1 MRIRVILLAGFIAL
15 FCPSQ
20 THSAELSQS
29 VRFSPRDLTFS
40 QSAGFE
46 VVYLKGCDITSQVG
60 EPLLPVKQVS
70 VILPPGSRVEEV
82 VITGTEGE
90 LFPGEY
96 QILPVQPP
104 RILSMMQEPIPFV
117 QPEPRI
123 YQRSAEYPG
132 KLVEYTGT
140 GFLGGHQLVNVL
152 VYPVQYLPAQSR
164 IKFYSEVEFTVRYS
178 AGEKE
183 PVPIRH
189 RSTAVS
195 QVYQTILNR
204 ATLNPDLGRLNFKP
218 KEIGNSV
225 VPPGDFEYVIIT
237 AASFVST
244 FQPLADWK
252 TQKGVP
258 AQIVSTDWIYLNY
271 SGYDNAEKVRNFIKD
286 AYQNWGTIWI
296 LLGGDTNVVPDRS
309 TWAMDCEAGM
319 HPEEN
324 QVRCDLYFSDLDGT
338 WDANGNHIYGEV
350 EDSVDLYAD
359 VFVGRASCSN
369 VSKAQA
375 LVNKLLTYEK
385 NPPAD
390 YITKMLFLAEILW
403 SNPYTNSGIGK
414 DMIDELYVPPQFDPI
429 TKLYQDLG
437 NENWS
442 TATAAMNAGQ
452 NIINHDG
459 HCNITVMSVG
469 NGALYLH
476 DMDNLYN
483 SPRNSILYS
492 IGCWPAAIDYDCI
505 AEHFTNNP
513 NGGGVAFIGNSRYGW
528 GSPGNPEYGY
538 SNRFDQQ
545 FHASLFIRDIYN
557 IGATVAD
564 MKSFYVPF
572 SRQENV
578 YRWCQYQVILLG
590 DPEMPIWTDTPQTP
604 LVHHPETV
612 IAGASQFPVTV
623 YSGPYGVEPVE
634 GALVCLVKGDEVYQ
648 RGLTDEQGQILLDIW
663 PSSPGEMGVTV
674 TAHNFLY
681 QTSSVS
687 VLAGGGCIIYDGH
700 GIDDVVVGNGDGL
713 LNPGEYINMTVSLR
727 NCGTEVE
734 HNVYAVLHSAGDPY
748 VTLVDSLQEFGSL
761 NPGQTSV
768 SEGPYAF
775 MVQANC
781 PNNQV
786 VYFNLEISDAYGSAW
801 SSMIPVTVVTPDL
814 IYYSYSVDDA
824 SGGNGNGIPEPDE
837 FFDLRVYLK
846 NEGVELARGVAGYL
860 SSASSYL
867 DIVDSV
873 SVFGNI
879 GSGETWNGIFQQVH
893 ILSGCP
899 PVDFPC
905 LHLRAETSD
914 GYAFQDS
921 LIVSVGEWGFEDD
934 METGADLWTHA
945 GLWDFWHLT
954 GHRKHSGDY
963 SWYNGLEG
971 FWLFYDDS
979 RSWLESSPIL
989 LGPQSRLTFW
999 MWYDVTNYG
1008 VDGVHVVIVDEAS
1021 GVPDTID
1028 FIGTGGALDSIL
1040 NTGNDWMEYGYDLS
1054 HIPPGTS
1061 VRVRFNFTSDA
1072 QESYDG
1078 EGFYIDDVRV
1088 GPKRSA
1094 WIAGDVT
1101 GDLVVDVADIIYLI
1115 NYLYRLGPAPDPPE
1129 RGDVNQNGQVT
1140 LADIVY
1146 LINYLYRG
1154 GDPPRC

>member
-1 MRIRVILLAGFIAL
+1 MRIRIILLAGFITL
-15 FCPSQ
+15 FCLSQ
-20 THSAELSQS
+20 AHSAELSQS
-29 VRFSPRDLTFS
+29 VRFSPQDLTFS

-46 VVYLKGCDITSQVG
+46 VVYLRGCDITSQVG
-60 EPLLPVKQVS
+60 EPQLPVKQVS

-82 VITGTEGE
+82 IITGTEGE
-90 LFPGEY
+90 LLPGEY
-96 QILPVQPP
+96 QVLPVQPP
-104 RILSMMQEPIPFV
+104 RILSMMQQPIQFT
-117 QPEPRI
+117 QPRPEVYR
-123 YQRSAEYPG
+123 RSTEYPG
-132 KLVEYTGT
+132 KLIEFTGT
-140 GFLGGHQLVNVL
+140 GFLGGYQLANLL
-152 VYPVQYLPAQSR
+152 VYPVQYNPVERR
-164 IKFYSEVEFTVRYS
+164 IRFYSHIEFQVRYA
-178 AGEKE
+178 AGTKE
-183 PVPIRH
+183 PLPLRH
-189 RSTAVS
+189 RSAVGKR
-195 QVYQTILNR
+195 VYETILKR
-204 ATLNPDLGRLNFKP
+204 ATMNPDLGRLKLRPRRITGSFIP
-218 KEIGNSV
+218 L
-225 VPPGDFEYVIIT
+225 GDYEYVIIT
-237 AASFVST
+237 DTSFVST

-258 AQIVSTDWIYLNY
+258 AKIVTTQWIYSQY
-271 SGYDNAEKVRNFIKD
+271 SGYDSAEKIRNFIKN
-286 AYQNWGTIWI
+286 AYQNWGTLWI
-296 LLGGDTNVVPDRS
+296 LLGGDTNIVPDRIV
-309 TWAMDCEAGM
+309 WAMDCEAGM
-319 HPEEN
+319 NPDEN
-324 QVRCDLYFSDLDGT
+324 DVRCDLYFSDLDGT

-350 EDSVDLYAD
+350 EDSVDMYPD
-359 VFVGRASCSN
+359 VFVGRASCSTFGR
-369 VSKAQA
+369 AQA
-375 LVNKLLTYEK
+375 LVNKLLTYQK
-385 NPPAD
+385 NPPVD
-390 YITKMLFLAEILW
+390 YTTKMLFLAEILW

-429 TKLYQDLG
+429 TKLYQALG

-442 TATAAMNAGQ
+442 TVMAAINAGQ

-459 HCNITVMSVG
+459 HCNIAVMSVG
-469 NGALYLH
+469 NGALYLY
-476 DMDNLYN
+476 DMDNLHN

-513 NGGGVAFIGNSRYGW
+513 SGGGVAFIGNSRYGW

-545 FHASLFIRDIYN
+545 FHASLFVRDIYN

-590 DPEMPIWTDTPQTP
+590 DPEMPIWTDTPGTF
-604 LVHHPETV
+604 LVHYPDTV

-648 RGLTDEQGQILLDIW
+648 RGLTDEQGQILLDIS

-681 QTSSVS
+681 QTSSVP
-687 VLAGGGCIIYDGH
+687 VLASGGCVIYDGH
-700 GIDDVVVGNGDGL
+700 DIDDVMVGNRDGL
-713 LNPGEYINMTVSLR
+713 PNPGEYINMTVSLR

-734 HNVYAVLHSAGDPY
+734 HNVYAVLHSTGDPY
-748 VTLVDSLQEFGSL
+748 VILIDSLQEFGSL
-761 NPGQTSV
+761 NPGQTSAGA
-768 SEGPYAF
+768 EPYTF
-775 MVQANC
+775 VVQAYC
-781 PNNQV
+781 PNNHV
-786 VYFNLEISDAYGSAW
+786 VYFDLEISDIYGSAW

-824 SGGNGNGIPEPDE
+824 SGGNGNGIPEPGE
-837 FFDLRVYLK
+837 TFDLRVYLK
-846 NEGVELARGVAGYL
+846 NEGVELARGVTGYL
-860 SSASSYL
+860 SSASSYVYIADNVCL
-867 DIVDSV
+867 
-873 SVFGNI
+873 FGDI
-879 GSGETWNGIFQQVH
+879 GSGGTWGGTFEQVH
-893 ILSGCP
+893 LLAGCP
-899 PVDFPC
+899 STYFPY

-921 LIVSVGEWGFEDD
+921 LILSIGEWGFEDD
-934 METGADLWTHA
+934 MEAGSDLWTHA
-945 GLWDFWHLT
+945 GIWDFWHLT

-971 FWLFYDDS
+971 FWLFYDNS

-1054 HIPPGTS
+1054 HIPPGTI
-1061 VRVRFNFTSDA
+1061 VRVRFNFTSDE

-1101 GDLVVDVADIIYLI
+1101 GDLVVDVADVIFLV
-1115 NYLYRLGPAPDPPE
+1115 NYLYKFGPAPDPPE
-1129 RGDVNQNGQVT
+1129 RGDVNQDSEVT

-1146 LINYLYRG
+1146 LVNYLYRG
-1154 GDPPRC
+1154 GDPPGR

>member
-1 MRIRVILLAGFIAL
+1 MRVRVFYLVGLVAL
-15 FCPSQ
+15 SWFGQ
-20 THSAELSQS
+20 VYSAELSQT
-29 VRFSPRDLTFS
+29 VGFLQEDLTFS

-46 VVYLKGCDITSQVG
+46 VVYLRGCDITSQVG

-90 LFPGEY
+90 LLPGEY

-117 QPEPRI
+117 QPQPRI

-152 VYPVQYLPAQSR
+152 VYPVQYLPAQKR
-164 IKFYSEVEFTVRYS
+164 IKFYSQVEFTIRYS
-178 AGEKE
+178 IGKKDAL
-183 PVPIRH
+183 PIRH

-218 KEIGNSV
+218 KEIGKSV

-258 AQIVSTDWIYLNY
+258 AQIVSTDWIYSNY

-319 HPEEN
+319 HSEEN

-403 SNPYTNSGIGK
+403 PDPYTNSGIGK

-459 HCNITVMSVG
+459 HCNITVMSMG

-545 FHASLFIRDIYN
+545 FHASLFMRDIYR

-564 MKSFYVPF
+564 MKAFYVPF

-648 RGLTDEQGQILLDIW
+648 RGLTDEQGQILLDIS

-713 LNPGEYINMTVSLR
+713 PNPGEYINMTVSLR

-734 HNVYAVLHSAGDPY
+734 HNVYAVLHSTGDPY

-768 SEGPYAF
+768 SAGPYTF
-775 MVQANC
+775 MVQPNC
-781 PNNQV
+781 PNNHV
-786 VYFNLEISDAYGSAW
+786 VYFNLEIGEAYGSAW

-824 SGGNGNGIPEPDE
+824 SGGNGNGIPEPGE
-837 FFDLRVYLK
+837 TFDLRVYLK
-846 NEGVELARGVAGYL
+846 NEGLELARGVTGCL

-867 DIVDSV
+867 DIVDSI
-873 SVFGNI
+873 SVFGDI
-879 GSGETWNGIFQQVH
+879 GSGETWNGIFEQVH

-899 PVDFPC
+899 SLHFP
-905 LHLRAETSD
+905 LLRLRAETGD

-921 LIVSVGEWGFEDD
+921 LILTVGEWGFEDD
-934 METGADLWTHA
+934 METGSDLWTHA
-945 GLWDFWHLT
+945 GTWDFWHLT
-954 GHRKHSGDY
+954 GHRKHSGEY

-971 FWLFYDDS
+971 FWLFYDNS
-979 RSWLESSPIL
+979 RSWLESSPII
-989 LGPQSRLTFW
+989 LGPQPRLTFW

-1008 VDGVHVVIVDEAS
+1008 VDGVHVVLVDEAS
-1021 GVPDTID
+1021 GIPDTID
-1028 FIGTGGALDSIL
+1028 FIGTGGALDSVL
-1040 NTGNDWMEYGYDLS
+1040 NTGNDWMEYDYDLS

-1078 EGFYIDDVRV
+1078 EGFYIDDVRL

-1115 NYLYRLGPAPDPPE
+1115 NYLYRFGPAPDPPE
-1129 RGDVNQNGQVT
+1129 RGDVNQDGQVT

-1154 GDPPRC
+1154 GDPPGC